1 MADQETRHFS
11 SSSIHFK
18 NCSTFAENFLRLYK
32 KLLGQTAVYGLSSVL
47 VRIFPFLIAPIVTK
61 AFGPSASSPFVDW
74 YSIAG
79 VITVLLTHGMET
91 SFFRFAQEENISKKT
106 LVSTTAMSILTA
118 GLLYLILGYVFRYQL
133 AAAFETPDQVNF
145 LVIFLFILSFDAFA
159 TIPSAV
165 LRLEG
170 KPVLYM
176 LSKVIG
182 SLVYFG
188 LVYFFIRILKNA
200 PDGILG
206 LKYNPEIG
214 VGYVFIA
221 NLVQSIV
228 TLAIVGKEF
237 VNFSLKAFDFQLWK
251 KIMNYSWPVMVA
263 GLAGVVNQTLDRQF
277 LKYLLPESEARH
289 QIGVYGAVY
298 KIATFITV
306 FRQAYQ
312 LGIEPYFF
320 ASFKDK
326 NNHKTYTVLM
336 DIFVIC
342 NCLIFLFLMV
352 NLQWISEL
360 YLRNPLY
367 YEGIEIIPWVML
379 GALFLG
385 IYLNL
390 SIWYKLSDKTR
401 VGLYISLIGAAITIA
416 INVFFIPKFGY
427 WASAIAALV
436 TFTSMMII
444 SYLWG
449 RAEYPIPYNTGKIA
463 LYLGITIG
471 FSLISFYLFRTNYF
485 IGNALLATFILLV
498 IYKEKTIVNSIR
510 NAKY

>member
-1 MADQETRHFS
+1 M
-11 SSSIHFK
+11 
-18 NCSTFAENFLRLYK
+18 YK
-32 KLLGQTAVYGLSSVL
+32 KLFGQTAVYGLSSVL
-47 VRIFPFLIAPIVTK
+47 VRVFPFLIAPIVTR

-91 SFFRFAQEENISKKT
+91 SFFRFAQEDNIDKKT
-106 LVSTTAMSILTA
+106 LVSTTSLSIISV
-118 GLLYLILGYVFRYQL
+118 GIVYLLLGYVFRQQL
-133 AAAFETPDQVNF
+133 ANAFETPNQVNF
-145 LVIFLFILSFDAFA
+145 LVLFLFILSFDAFS
-159 TIPSAV
+159 TIPSAI

-170 KPVLYM
+170 RPTQYM
-176 LSKVIG
+176 LSKVVG
-182 SLVYFG
+182 SLVYFF
-188 LVYFFIRILKNA
+188 LVVFFIKWLPKMPN
-200 PDGILG
+200 GFLG

-237 VNFSLKAFDFQLWK
+237 VNFSFKKFDFQLWK
-251 KIMNYSWPVMVA
+251 RVMNYSWPVMIA

-277 LKYLLPESEARH
+277 LKYLLPENQARH

-320 ASFKDK
+320 SSFKDK
-326 NNHKTYTVLM
+326 NNHKTYAVLM
-336 DIFVIC
+336 DVFVIC
-342 NCLIFLFLMV
+342 NCLIYTGLMV
-352 NLQWISEL
+352 NLQWISEK

-367 YEGIEIIPWVML
+367 YEGIEIIPMVML

-390 SIWYKLSDKTR
+390 SIWYKLSDRTR
-401 VGLYISLIGAAITIA
+401 VGLYISVIGALITMA
-416 INVFFIPKFGY
+416 INFIFIPKYGY
-427 WASAIAALV
+427 WASASAALI
-436 TFTSMMII
+436 TFTSMMVI
-444 SYLWG
+444 SYIWG
-449 RAEYPIPYNTGKIA
+449 QKVYPIHYHVKKIVS
-463 LYLGITIG
+463 YLFLAI
-471 FSLISFYLFRTNYF
+471 SLSLVSFYFFRTNYI
-485 IGNALLATFILLV
+485 IGNLFLLVFLAFV
-498 IYKEKTIVNSIR
+498 IYKEQNIIKRII
-510 NAKY
+510 KK

>member
-1 MADQETRHFS
+1 M
-11 SSSIHFK
+11 
-18 NCSTFAENFLRLYK
+18 YK

-61 AFGPSASSPFVDW
+61 AFGPAASSPFVDW

-106 LVSTTAMSILTA
+106 LVSTTATSILTA

-145 LVIFLFILSFDAFA
+145 LIIFLFILSFDAFA

-188 LVYFFIRILKNA
+188 LVVFFIKWLPKFPN
-200 PDGILG
+200 GILG

-221 NLVQSIV
+221 NLIQSIV

-237 VNFSLKAFDFQLWK
+237 LNFSFKSFDFKLWK

-277 LKYLLPESEARH
+277 LKYLLPEADARH

-320 ASFKDK
+320 SSFKDK

-352 NLQWISEL
+352 NLQWISEK

-367 YEGIEIIPWVML
+367 YEGIDIIPWVML

-390 SIWYKLSDKTR
+390 SIWYKLSDQTR
-401 VGLYISLIGAAITIA
+401 VGLYISLIGAGITIL
-416 INVFFIPKFGY
+416 INFLFIPQYGY

-436 TFTSMMII
+436 TFTSMMVI
-444 SYLWG
+444 SYIWG
-449 RAEYPIPYNTGKIA
+449 RIQYPIPYNTGKI
-463 LYLGITIG
+463 LMYLGLTIS
-471 FSLISFYLFRTNYF
+471 FSLISFYFFRTNY
-485 IGNALLATFILLV
+485 IVGNLFLLIFVGFILL
-498 IYKEKTIVNSIR
+498 KEKAIVNRILQR
-510 NAKY
+510 

>member
-1 MADQETRHFS
+1 M
-11 SSSIHFK
+11 
-18 NCSTFAENFLRLYK
+18 YK

-61 AFGPSASSPFVDW
+61 AFGPAASSPFVDW

-106 LVSTTAMSILTA
+106 LVSTTATSILTA

-145 LVIFLFILSFDAFA
+145 LIIFLFILSFDAFA

-188 LVYFFIRILKNA
+188 LVVFFIKWLPKFPN
-200 PDGILG
+200 GILG

-221 NLVQSIV
+221 NLIQSIV

-237 VNFSLKAFDFQLWK
+237 LNFSLKSFDFKLWK

-277 LKYLLPESEARH
+277 LKYLLPEADARH

-320 ASFKDK
+320 SSFKDK

-352 NLQWISEL
+352 NLQWISEK

-390 SIWYKLSDKTR
+390 SIWYKLSDQTR
-401 VGLYISLIGAAITIA
+401 VGLYISLIGAGITIL
-416 INVFFIPKFGY
+416 INFLFIPQYGY

-436 TFTSMMII
+436 TFTSMMVI
-444 SYLWG
+444 SYIWG
-449 RAEYPIPYNTGKIA
+449 RIQYPIPYNTGKI
-463 LYLGITIG
+463 LMYLGLTIS
-471 FSLISFYLFRTNYF
+471 FSLISFYFFRTNY
-485 IGNALLATFILLV
+485 IVGNLFLLIFVGFILL
-498 IYKEKTIVNSIR
+498 KEKAIVNRILQR
-510 NAKY
+510 

>member
-1 MADQETRHFS
+1 M
-11 SSSIHFK
+11 
-18 NCSTFAENFLRLYK
+18 YK

-61 AFGPSASSPFVDW
+61 AFGPTASSPFVDW
-74 YSIAG
+74 YSVAG
-79 VITVLLTHGMET
+79 VITVFLTHGMET
-91 SFFRFAQEENISKKT
+91 SFFRFAQEGDIDKKT
-106 LVSTTAMSILTA
+106 LISTCSLSVLTT
-118 GLLYLILGYVFRYQL
+118 GFIYLILGYVFRQDL
-133 AAAFETPDQVNF
+133 ANAFETPDQVNY

-170 KPVLYM
+170 KPLQYT

-182 SLVYFG
+182 SVAYFS
-188 LVYFFIRILKNA
+188 LSYFFIKILPQFPN
-200 PDGILG
+200 GILG

-221 NLVQSIV
+221 NLIQSII

-237 VNFSLKAFDFQLWK
+237 VNFSFRKFDFKLWK
-251 KIMNYSWPVMVA
+251 RIMNYSWPVMIA
-263 GLAGVVNQTLDRQF
+263 GLAGIINQTLDRQF
-277 LKYLLPESEARH
+277 LKYLLPKDEAKH

-320 ASFKDK
+320 SSFKDK
-326 NNHKTYTVLM
+326 NNHKTYAVLM

-342 NCLIFLFLMV
+342 NCLIYVGLMV
-352 NLQWISEL
+352 NLQWISER
-360 YLRNPLY
+360 YLKNPLY
-367 YEGIEIIPWVML
+367 FEGIEIIPFVML

-401 VGLYISLIGAAITIA
+401 VGLYISIIGAAITIF
-416 INVFFIPKFGY
+416 INFTFIPKYGY
-427 WASAIAALV
+427 WASAFAALI
-436 TFTSMMII
+436 TYTSMMVI
-444 SYLWG
+444 SYIWG
-449 RAEYPIPYNTGKIA
+449 RISYPIHYNVKKIA
-463 LYLGITIG
+463 VYLVLSVAI
-471 FSLISFYLFRTNYF
+471 SMISFYYFRDNFF
-485 IGNALLATFILLV
+485 IGNSLYGLFIAFLCYNELPM
-498 IYKEKTIVNSIR
+498 INRILRRS
-510 NAKY
+510 

>member
-1 MADQETRHFS
+1 M
-11 SSSIHFK
+11 
-18 NCSTFAENFLRLYK
+18 YK

-47 VRIFPFLIAPIVTK
+47 IRIFPFIIAPIVTK

-91 SFFRFAQEENISKKT
+91 SFFRFAQEKEISKKT
-106 LVSTTAMSILTA
+106 LVSTTALSIISI
-118 GLLYLILGYVFRYQL
+118 GLLYLILGYVFRQQL
-133 AAAFETPDQVNF
+133 ADAFQTPYQVNF

-176 LSKVIG
+176 TSKVAG
-182 SLVYFG
+182 SLI
-188 LVYFFIRILKNA
+188 YFFLVVFFIKWLPNM
-200 PDGILG
+200 PNGFLG

-228 TLAIVGKEF
+228 TLAIVGREF
-237 VNFSLKAFDFQLWK
+237 VNFSFKSFDFQLWK
-251 KIMNYSWPVMVA
+251 RIMGYSWPVMIA

-277 LKYLLPESEARH
+277 LKYLLPEEEARH

-320 ASFKDK
+320 SSFKDK
-326 NNHKTYTVLM
+326 NNHKTYAVLM

-342 NCLIFLFLMV
+342 NCLIFMGLMV
-352 NLQWISEL
+352 NLQWISER
-360 YLRNPLY
+360 YLGNAKY
-367 YEGIEIIPWVML
+367 YEGIEIIPFVML

-390 SIWYKLSDKTR
+390 SIWYKLSDQTR

-416 INVFFIPKFGY
+416 INFIFIPEFGY
-427 WASAIAALV
+427 WASSFAALI
-436 TFTSMMII
+436 TFTTMMVI
-444 SYLWG
+444 SYIWG
-449 RAEYPIPYNTGKIA
+449 RLWYPIPYNTQKVL
-463 LYLGITIG
+463 LYLAISV
-471 FSLISFYLFRTNYF
+471 SLSLVSFYYFRTNYIVGNLLF
-485 IGNALLATFILLV
+485 ISFLAFV
-498 IYKEKTIVNSIR
+498 VYKEKAMINKILKRS
-510 NAKY
+510 

>member
-1 MADQETRHFS
+1 M
-11 SSSIHFK
+11 
-18 NCSTFAENFLRLYK
+18 YK

-47 VRIFPFLIAPIVTK
+47 VRIFPFLIAPIVTG
-61 AFGPSASSPFVDW
+61 AFGPAASSPFVDW

-91 SFFRFAQEENISKKT
+91 SFFRFAQENEISKKT
-106 LVSTTAMSILTA
+106 LVSTTALSILSA
-118 GLLYLILGYVFRYQL
+118 GVIYLILGYVFRYQL

-188 LVYFFIRILKNA
+188 LVVFFIKFLKNN
-200 PDGILG
+200 PEGFLG

-237 VNFSLKAFDFQLWK
+237 VNFSFRSFDFRLWK
-251 KIMNYSWPVMVA
+251 RIMNYSWPVMVA

-277 LKYLLPESEARH
+277 LKYLLPEDEARH

-320 ASFKDK
+320 SSFKNKDS
-326 NNHKTYTVLM
+326 HKTYTVLM
-336 DIFVIC
+336 DVFVIC
-342 NCLIFLFLMV
+342 NCLIFMFLMV
-352 NLQWISEL
+352 NIQWISEH

-390 SIWYKLSDKTR
+390 SIWYKLSDQTR

-416 INVFFIPKFGY
+416 INVIFIPKYGY
-427 WASAIAALV
+427 WASAIAALA
-436 TFTSMMII
+436 TFTSMMVI
-444 SYLWG
+444 SYIWG
-449 RAEYPIPYNTGKIA
+449 RIQYPIPYNTGKIL
-463 LYLGITIG
+463 LYLGVTVA
-471 FSLISFYLFRTNYF
+471 FSLISFYFFRTNYIVGNLLLLIF
-485 IGNALLATFILLV
+485 IGLITF
-498 IYKEKTIVNSIR
+498 KEKAIINKILKR
-510 NAKY
+510 

>member
-1 MADQETRHFS
+1 M
-11 SSSIHFK
+11 
-18 NCSTFAENFLRLYK
+18 YK

-47 VRIFPFLIAPIVTK
+47 IRIFPFIIAPIVTK

-91 SFFRFAQEENISKKT
+91 SFFRFAQEKEISKKT
-106 LVSTTAMSILTA
+106 LVSTTALSIISI
-118 GLLYLILGYVFRYQL
+118 GLLYLILGYVFRQQL
-133 AAAFETPDQVNF
+133 ADAFQTPDQVNF

-176 LSKVIG
+176 TSKVAG
-182 SLVYFG
+182 SLI
-188 LVYFFIRILKNA
+188 YFFLVVFFIKWLPNM
-200 PDGILG
+200 PNGILG
-206 LKYNPEIG
+206 LKYNPDIG

-228 TLAIVGKEF
+228 TLAIVGREF
-237 VNFSLKAFDFQLWK
+237 VNFSFKSFDFQLWK
-251 KIMNYSWPVMVA
+251 RIMGYSWPVMIS

-277 LKYLLPESEARH
+277 LKYLLPEEEARH

-320 ASFKDK
+320 SSFKDK
-326 NNHKTYTVLM
+326 NNHKTYAVLM

-342 NCLIFLFLMV
+342 NCLIFMGLMV
-352 NLQWISEL
+352 NLQWISER
-360 YLRNPLY
+360 YLGNVKY
-367 YEGIEIIPWVML
+367 FEGIEIIPFVML

-390 SIWYKLSDKTR
+390 SIWYKLSDQTR

-416 INVFFIPKFGY
+416 INFIFIPAYGY
-427 WASAIAALV
+427 WASSFAALI
-436 TFTSMMII
+436 TFTTMMVI
-444 SYLWG
+444 SYIWG
-449 RAEYPIPYNTGKIA
+449 RLWYPIPYNTQKVL
-463 LYLGITIG
+463 LYLAISV
-471 FSLISFYLFRTNYF
+471 SLSLVSFYYFRTNY
-485 IGNALLATFILLV
+485 IVGNLLFVSFLGFV
-498 IYKEKTIVNSIR
+498 IYNEKAMINRILRRS
-510 NAKY
+510 